1 MKALKLSVV
10 LQLLLIFIS
19 GTLVGGLGYRLFA
32 MRETPATAKTPPRPP
47 DRGRQSRQRY
57 LDNMRTRLKLRDDQ
71 VKTLAE
77 IIDTTGH
84 RFFEEK
90 KRSDAAMKALQERHQ
105 EQVRAMLDP
114 PQVAEYEKML
124 AEREKRMR
132 EEREKKQHDRGP
144 DSDKGGDRSGGR
156 AP

>member
-1 MKALKLSVV
+1 
-10 LQLLLIFIS
+10 
-19 GTLVGGLGYRLFA
+19 
-32 MRETPATAKTPPRPP
+32 
-47 DRGRQSRQRY
+47 
-57 LDNMRTRLKLRDDQ
+57 
-71 VKTLAE
+71 
-77 IIDTTGH
+77 
-84 RFFEEK
+84 
-90 KRSDAAMKALQERHQ
+90 MKALQERHQ